1 MTYMNR
7 DIYYIQ
13 EAGRLDEYEYLQKL
27 LLELKKK
34 AGSGYVDIE
43 DIIEDIFDNELK
55 KE

>member
-7 DIYYIQ
+7 DTYDIE

-43 DIIEDIFDNELK
+43 DIFDNELK